1 MRGCILPLETRRILS
16 ITGLVGALM
25 VPLQPVHAGVAAE
38 PAVSAGEQQCGNR
51 PNGTGALFERAAIPG
66 ITDLAD
72 GTGSAALVD
81 LDRDGRLDIIVV
93 GDNRDRADRAAG
105 GELRLFLNKGCWRFE
120 RHAITIIGSGFTAG
134 AMGQR
139 TQIINLIDFNKD
151 GWLDIFLT
159 RNRGPIDDPSGGNNL
174 LISDGAW
181 DRFRDVG
188 KSMGLANDQAYNRQ
202 SSIADA
208 DGDGWL
214 DIALAAD
221 NIGNTQRLGIPRHRF
236 YRFVPPTSGRFEH
249 GRFEDLSTSGLIPE
263 FPGEFTCNPNI
274 DRAGP
279 GIMLRDIDN
288 DGDQDLVQSYHI
300 DMNMARPQDPCA
312 TGEYRTGVWT
322 WRNRLKEDGRFHFEL
337 LTDNGLSERGQAS
350 WNRRDKRYD
359 TVTKGISLPYLAA
372 ADVDNDGLLDMLAVG
387 PNDLSWTV
395 KTDMSVARFWRSE
408 GDFRFREATAEAGL
422 APLNQTYREWQA
434 FFGVNLDVPDGI
446 IHNKCPDFTP
456 NYPLCKD
463 FSRLDYSF
471 YGADALFEDFN
482 NDGHV
487 DLLVADRHEL
497 DGSWDD
503 LRNVLFLNQGDGRF
517 APVRVPLSGI
527 DRNSIAMEAGDLD
540 GDGLIDLMFM
550 ADPGHSY
557 PEGRFGLPPI
567 PANRFLDTV
576 WRNRGAFGGKD
587 NHWIALAFA
596 NVDHARLAGAR
607 VIARADGRIIGSRH
621 LSSSQSYKS
630 SSALRAHFGLGKR
643 RRVDIEIVLADG
655 TRLKFDRLAAD
666 RTLEVDVAAGTTR
679 ELTP

>member
-1 MRGCILPLETRRILS
+1 MTRRSLRLAS
-16 ITGLVGALM
+16 FVGAL
-25 VPLQPVHAGVAAE
+25 VALHQPVHATAATE
-38 PAVSAGEQQCGNR
+38 PTAAAGEQRCR
-51 PNGTGALFERAAIPG
+51 DSADGTGALFERADIPG

-81 LDRDGRLDIIVV
+81 LNQDGRLDIIVV
-93 GDNRDRADRAAG
+93 GDNRDRADRAGG
-105 GELRLFLNKGCWRFE
+105 GELRLFVNKGCWQFD
-120 RHAITIIGSGFTAG
+120 RHPITITDSGFTAE

-139 TQIINLIDFNKD
+139 TQIINLADFNKD

-174 LISDGAW
+174 LVSNGSW

-188 KSMGLANDQAYNRQ
+188 KAMGLANDQAYNRQ
-202 SSIADA
+202 SSIADV

-236 YRFVPPTSGRFEH
+236 YRFVPPASGRFED

-288 DGDQDLVQSYHI
+288 DGDQDLIQSYHI

-350 WNRRDKRYD
+350 FNRKEKRYD
-359 TVTKGISLPYLAA
+359 TLAKGISLPYLAA

-395 KTDMSVARFWRSE
+395 KTDMSVARFWRGE
-408 GDFRFREATAEAGL
+408 GSFRFREATAEAGL

-434 FFGVNLDVPDGI
+434 FFGVNLDVPDGV

-517 APVRVPLSGI
+517 APVKVPLSGI

-557 PEGRFGLPPI
+557 PEGRFGLQPI

-587 NHWIALAFA
+587 NHWIALTFA

-607 VIARADGRIIGSRH
+607 VIARADGRIIGSRQ

-643 RRVDIEIVLADG
+643 RRVDLEIILADG
-655 TRLKFDRLAAD
+655 TRLAFDRLAAD
-666 RTLEVDVAAGTTR
+666 QTLEVDVAAGTTR

>member
-1 MRGCILPLETRRILS
+1 VKLA
-16 ITGLVGALM
+16 GLVGALM
-25 VPLQPVHAGVAAE
+25 LVPPAAR
-38 PAVSAGEQQCGNR
+38 AGEAEAPGCR
-51 PNGTGALFERAAIPG
+51 PAAGGAKALFERADLPG
-66 ITDLAD
+66 ITDLSD

-81 LDRDGRLDIIVV
+81 LDRDGRLDILVV
-93 GDNRDRADRAAG
+93 GDNRNRTERAAG

-120 RHAITIIGSGFTAG
+120 RHAITITDSGFTAD
-134 AMGQR
+134 AMGLR
-139 TQIINLIDFNKD
+139 TQIINLVDFNKD

-159 RNRGPIDDPSGGNNL
+159 RNRGPINAPSGGNNL

-188 KSMGLANDQAYNRQ
+188 KAMGIANEQAYNRQ

-236 YRFVPPTSGRFEH
+236 YRFVPPASGRFED
-249 GRFEDLSTSGLIPE
+249 GRFEDLSTSGLIPD
-263 FPGEFTCNPNI
+263 FPGEFTCNPTI

-288 DGDQDLVQSYHI
+288 DGDQDLIQSYHI
-300 DMNMARPQDPCA
+300 DMNMARPEDPCA

-322 WRNRLKEDGRFHFEL
+322 WRNLLKEDGQFRYEL
-337 LTDNGLSERGQAS
+337 LTDNGLSERGKAR
-350 WNRRDKRYD
+350 WDRREKRYQ
-359 TVTKGISLPYLAA
+359 TVSSGISLPYLAA
-372 ADVDNDGLLDMLAVG
+372 GDVDNDGRLDMLAVG

-395 KTDMSVARFWRSE
+395 KTDRSVARFWRAE
-408 GDFRFREATAEAGL
+408 GDFRFREETAAAGL

-434 FFGVNLDVPDGI
+434 FFGVNLDVPDGV

-456 NYPLCKD
+456 NYALCKD

-471 YGADALFEDFN
+471 YGADALFEDLN
-482 NDGHV
+482 NDGHL
-487 DLLVADRHEL
+487 DLIVADRHEL

-503 LRNVLFLNQGDGRF
+503 LRNVVFLGKGDGRF
-517 APVRVPLSGI
+517 EIVPVALSGI

-540 GDGLIDLMFM
+540 GDGLVDLMFM

-557 PEGRFGLPPI
+557 PEGNFGLPPI
-567 PANRFLDTV
+567 PQGRFLDTV

-587 NHWIALAFA
+587 NHWLALAFA

-607 VIARADGRIIGSRH
+607 VIARSEGQIIGSRQ

-643 RRVDIEIVLADG
+643 RRVDIEIILADG
-655 TRLKFDRLAAD
+655 TRIAFDKLAAD
-666 RTLEVDVAAGTTR
+666 RTIEVDIAAGTTR

>member
-1 MRGCILPLETRRILS
+1 MLKYNYLTLLCGLGA
-16 ITGLVGALM
+16 GLVQLLAAPPAAASEGSERAACAA
-25 VPLQPVHAGVAAE
+25 PAAG
-38 PAVSAGEQQCGNR
+38 
-51 PNGTGALFERAAIPG
+51 TDALFERVAIPG
-66 ITDLAD
+66 ITDLSD

-81 LDRDGRLDIIVV
+81 LNRDGRLDVIVV

-105 GELRLFLNKGCWRFE
+105 GELRLFINKGCWQFE
-120 RHAITIIGSGFTAG
+120 LHPVTIADAGFTAE

-139 TQIINLIDFNKD
+139 TQIINLVDFNKD

-174 LISDGAW
+174 LVSDGSW

-188 KSMGLANDQAYNRQ
+188 KAMGMANEQAYNRQ
-202 SSIADA
+202 SSIADV

-236 YRFVPPTSGRFEH
+236 YRFVPPASGRFEE
-249 GRFEDLSTSGLIPE
+249 GRFEDLSTSGLIPD

-288 DGDQDLVQSYHI
+288 DGDLDLVQSYHI

-322 WRNRLKEDGRFHFEL
+322 WRNRLKEDGRFGFEL
-337 LTDNGLSERGQAS
+337 LTDNGLSERGQAR
-350 WNRRDKRYD
+350 WDRRTKLYE
-359 TVTKGISLPYLAA
+359 TVTEGISLPYLSA

-395 KTDMSVARFWRSE
+395 KTDRSVAKFWHGE
-408 GDFRFREATAEAGL
+408 GGFRFRAATAEAGL

-463 FSRLDYSF
+463 FSRLDYSI

-482 NDGHV
+482 NDGHL
-487 DLLVADRHEL
+487 DLIVADRHEL
-497 DGSWDD
+497 DGSWDE
-503 LRNVLFLNQGDGRF
+503 LRNVLFLGKGDGTF
-517 APVRVPLSGI
+517 ALVPVQLSGI

-540 GDGLIDLMFM
+540 GDGLVDLMFM

-557 PEGRFGLPPI
+557 PEGRYGLPPL
-567 PANRFLDTV
+567 PANRFFDTV
-576 WRNRGAFGGKD
+576 WRNRGALGGKD

-607 VIARADGRIIGSRH
+607 VIARADGRVIGSRQ

-643 RRVDIEIVLADG
+643 RRVDLEIILADG
-655 TRLKFDRLAAD
+655 TRLSFDKVAAD
-666 RTLEVDVAAGTTR
+666 RTLEVDVDAGTTR